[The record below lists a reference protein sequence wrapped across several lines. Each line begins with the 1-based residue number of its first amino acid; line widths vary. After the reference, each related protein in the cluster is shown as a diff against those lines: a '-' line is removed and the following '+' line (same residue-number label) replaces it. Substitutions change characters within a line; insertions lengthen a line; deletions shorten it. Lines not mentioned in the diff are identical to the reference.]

1 MDQKEK
7 VKEEKMKDKKYYSP
21 DLRRINQTHSIQKL
35 DLNKSPNEEEEE
47 LHPIDEIDETV
58 RAILKINFPKF
69 S

>member
-47 LHPIDEIDETV
+47 ELHHRP
-58 RAILKINFPKF
+58 N
-69 S
+69 